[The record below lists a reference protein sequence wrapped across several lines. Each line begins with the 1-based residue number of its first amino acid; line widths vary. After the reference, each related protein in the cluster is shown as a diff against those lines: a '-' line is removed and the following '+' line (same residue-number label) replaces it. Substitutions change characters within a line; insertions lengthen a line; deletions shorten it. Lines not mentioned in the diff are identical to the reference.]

1 MKKKDQP
8 NINNLSTKPRFN
20 IGDLVLFDNNY
31 SREYVDETHA
41 IVIESVGSVVKVRPL
56 TNFNRI
62 EICNAA
68 DCRLAP
74 KIEK

>member
-1 MKKKDQP
+1 MKKDQP
-8 NINNLSTKPRFN
+8 NINNLSTKPRFS
-20 IGDLVLFDNNY
+20 IGDLVLFDNSY
-31 SREYVDETHA
+31 AGMEPTGETHA
-41 IVIESVGSVVKVRPL
+41 IVIESMGSIVKVRPL

>member
-1 MKKKDQP
+1 
-8 NINNLSTKPRFN
+8 
-20 IGDLVLFDNNY
+20 VLFDNNY